1 MPRAPLLRLPK
12 TSLLPTMPRHAIA
25 SALLCFAST
34 AVFAHSDSDFK
45 ALIKERKFADVET
58 LAQQR
63 LAKDSKDDMAWW
75 YLSRFGAGDEKKRE
89 ALIPKLEKCVAD
101 LPMSAKCH
109 HALGIVYGASAQ
121 SAGLVNGIKYAGR
134 IKDMFAK
141 AVELDPANFDSR
153 RDLNMFYLQA
163 PGIVGGSVRKA
174 YANADAH
181 AKINATQGA
190 ILRAEVHAYDKEF
203 EQAEKLL
210 SAVKPAAGDD
220 TTPGLLTQSWIN
232 VGLTMV
238 NDKKAPA
245 AVAMFERRLAAEPA
259 NAAFLAGLGRAQLES
274 GAVDAAIMSLE
285 KVLALDKNINV
296 HYRLGIAYQTKG
308 DKAKALA
315 ALQQFM
321 SSNPGGR
328 AADDAKSRIEA
339 LKKAA

>member
-1 MPRAPLLRLPK
+1 VAN
-12 TSLLPTMPRHAIA
+12 SEA
-25 SALLCFAST
+25 
-34 AVFAHSDSDFK
+34 DFK
-45 ALIKERKFADVET
+45 ALIKERKFAEAEA

-63 LAKDSKDDMAWW
+63 VAKDSKDDTAWW

-89 ALIPKLEKCVAD
+89 ALIPKLEKCIAD

-109 HALGIVYGASAQ
+109 HALGSVYGAAAQ
-121 SAGLVNGIKYAGR
+121 SAGMVNGIKYAGR

-141 AVELDPANFDSR
+141 AVELDPANYDSR

-174 YANADAH
+174 FANADAH
-181 AKINATQGA
+181 AKLNPAQGA
-190 ILRAEVHAYDKEF
+190 ILRAEAHAYDKEF

-210 SAVKPAAGDD
+210 AGIKPVAGDD
-220 TTPGLLTQSWIN
+220 TTPGLLAQAWFG
-232 VGLTMV
+232 VGVAMIS
-238 NDKKAPA
+238 DKKAPA
-245 AVAMFERRLAAEPA
+245 AVALFERRVAAEPM
-259 NAAFLAGLGRAQLES
+259 NAVLHAGLGRAQLET
-274 GAVDAAIMSLE
+274 GAAEAAIASYE
-285 KVLALDKNINV
+285 KALALDKSLNV

-321 SSNPGGR
+321 GTNPSGR
-328 AADDAKSRIEA
+328 AADDAKSRIEV